1 MRIKKIA
8 AKNLAEGKQ
17 LIKEKLGED
26 AVILSTRT
34 VKDDKNNTEI
44 LEIVAAIDNKKEDTK
59 EIVTSQGD
67 SNFGKNNKGNNDKL
81 NSILTQLTYPL
92 LEYLNNNSRNIYQR
106 LLDLGYEDSFAIS
119 IIRELSRD
127 IEDEIQLDE
136 ALNLIASKISHTNL
150 LEKKLSQKVY
160 SFIGPSGSGKTTTLL
175 KFATIHKI
183 IHSSKILIINA
194 NNYNFGDKE
203 ILKAQAK
210 SIEVDYKSV
219 DKIDDLNESLKKS
232 KGYDLVLIDCDS
244 EVKSLTKQIENI
256 LVLQTT
262 LSSIYFKRC
271 LSEYTYNY
279 LALTFIDKHLTI
291 QSTIDSIL
299 DSGKPLVFYS
309 NGGNIPDDFEVFDQ
323 SVLMKFLVENVS

>member
-44 LEIVAAIDNKKEDTK
+44 LEIVAAIDNKKEQTK
-59 EIVTSQGD
+59 ELITSNSD
-67 SNFGKNNKGNNDKL
+67 STYSRNSNNNDRL
-81 NSILTQLTYPL
+81 NSIVTQLTYPL
-92 LEYLNNNSRNIYQR
+92 LEYLDNNSHIIYKR
-106 LLDLGYEDSFAIS
+106 LIDLGYDDNFAIG
-119 IIRELSRD
+119 IIKELSRD

-150 LEKKLSQKVY
+150 LDKKLSQKIY
-160 SFIGPSGSGKTTTLL
+160 SFIGPSGSGKTSTLL

-203 ILKAQAK
+203 VLKAQAK
-210 SIEVDYKSV
+210 SIEADYKSV

-244 EVKSLTKQIENI
+244 EVKSLNKQIENI

-262 LSSIYFKRC
+262 LSSNYLKRC
-271 LSEYTYNY
+271 LNEYNYNY